1 MKRKIVFRTA
11 LALGLTVVLL
21 GLLAPYLSANQFRE
35 RIIEALQAALN
46 RKVEIGAVHYNLFT
60 GPGFSVEDVLISDE
74 PGAGI
79 EPFAHVDSLK
89 ARLHLKSLF
98 TWHLAFSKLR
108 LVEPSVNLVKT
119 DAGPWNVQAFFQ
131 RAASEKEHGPHAS
144 FPDIEIVNGR
154 INFKLGLVKSIFYI
168 NHADLYIYPNSSGDL
183 VVRFSGEPAR
193 TDRGAQGLGRLSG
206 RGLLHNS
213 GRPEDDLSMAVQL
226 ERSSLSELVR
236 LFSARDLGIHGQV
249 ASNATLA
256 GPLSH
261 IAINGSLNVSD
272 LHRWDLMPAQG
283 EGWTLKY
290 RGLLDV
296 HSQKLDLET
305 TAAPEEKIPVAL
317 KFRAADFMSAP
328 KWAASMILKDL
339 PAASLVETARHLG
352 AALPDTVQVDGKVN
366 GGLGFSN
373 PGGIQGELAVANA
386 SFKFP
391 DNASAQIDSAE
402 ILITSQQVSL
412 SPAELTLGN
421 GHTALIQARYDAG
434 AQEFAMQIA
443 TKLLTAAD
451 LNSGPGSLVDAAAIP
466 VLAGCRQGTWDGS
479 VRYERK
485 GQAPGQ
491 WSGSFDVQNAQL
503 DLPGIAAPLRVISAG
518 VEVENGKVQIR
529 NLRGRVGPV
538 AIQADYRFDL
548 AGGAHLMRL
557 NAGEADVADLE
568 RLFMPTLRRKQ
579 GFLAN
584 LRLQTAPVPG
594 WLKERDIEGTVQI
607 KRLVREDAPLC
618 TLKAHL
624 TWTGTDA
631 QLTNATCVQDD
642 MEAAGRVVI
651 NLAASTPQYR
661 LSGQVRNLDYHDG
674 TLDFEGRFDTAGT
687 GTDLLLNAASQGV
700 FTGRDIQLSTDT
712 TLRDIS
718 GAYQLSTGVTGP
730 RLVLTRIQASDGV
743 DAFTGQGASL
753 TEGRIVLDLTTA
765 AKKQVKLSGSLF
777 PLHSSPSEP
786 RP

>member
-1 MKRKIVFRTA
+1 MKRKIVFRTVFG
-11 LALGLTVVLL
+11 LGLTVVLL
-21 GLLAPYLSANQFRE
+21 GLLAPYLSANGFRE
-35 RIIEALQAALN
+35 RIREALQAALN
-46 RKVEIGAVHYNLFT
+46 RKVEIGEVHYNLFT
-60 GPGFSVEDVLISDE
+60 GPGFSVEDVLIGDA

-79 EPFAHVDSLK
+79 EPFAHVESLK

-119 DAGPWNVQAFFQ
+119 GAGPWNVQAFFQ
-131 RAASEKEHGPHAS
+131 RAASEEELGPHAS

-154 INFKLGLVKSIFYI
+154 INFKFGLVKSIFYI
-168 NHADLYIYPNSSGDL
+168 SHADFYIYPNSSGDL

-213 GRPEDDLSMAVQL
+213 GRPEDELSMAVQL

-236 LFSARDLGIHGQV
+236 LFSARDFGIHGQV
-249 ASNATLA
+249 ASNATLG

-261 IAINGSLNVSD
+261 IAITGSLNVSD
-272 LHRWDLMPAQG
+272 LHRWDLMPAPG

-305 TAAPEEKIPVAL
+305 SAAPEEKIPVAL
-317 KFRAADFMSAP
+317 KFRAADFISAP

-352 AALPDTVQVDGKVN
+352 AAFPDSVQVDGKVN

-373 PGGIQGELAVANA
+373 SGGIQGELAVANA

-391 DNASAQIDSAE
+391 DNGSAQIDSAE
-402 ILITSQQVSL
+402 ILITNQEVSL
-412 SPAELTLGN
+412 SPAELTLDN
-421 GHTALIQARYDAG
+421 GHTAVIQARYDAG
-434 AQEFAMQIA
+434 VQDFTMQIA

-451 LNSGPGSLVDAAAIP
+451 LKSGPGSLVDAAAIP
-466 VLAGCRQGTWDGS
+466 VLAGCRQGIWDGN

-485 GQAPGQ
+485 GHAPGQ

-503 DLPGIAAPLRVISAG
+503 DLPGVAAPLHVISGG
-518 VEVENGKVQIR
+518 VEMDNGKVQIK

-538 AIQADYRFDL
+538 AIQADYRFDFN
-548 AGGAHLMRL
+548 GGPHLMRL
-557 NAGEADVADLE
+557 TASEAGVAELE

-584 LRLQTAPVPG
+584 LRLQRAPVPD
-594 WLKERDIEGTVQI
+594 WLKERDLEGSVQI
-607 KRLVREDAPLC
+607 KRLVFEDTALC
-618 TLKAHL
+618 AFKAHL
-624 TWTGTDA
+624 TWSGTDA

-642 MEAAGRVVI
+642 MEASGRVAI
-651 NLAASTPQYR
+651 NLAGSAPQYR
-661 LSGQVRNLDYHDG
+661 LTGQVRNLDYHDG
-674 TLDFEGRFDTAGT
+674 TLDFEGRFDTVGT
-687 GTDLLLNAASQGV
+687 GTGVLGNATSQGV

-712 TLRDIS
+712 TLHDVS

-730 RLVLTRIQASDGV
+730 RLVLTKIQASDGL
-743 DAFTGQGASL
+743 DTFTGQGASL
-753 TEGRIVLDLTTA
+753 TDGRIVLDLTTA
-765 AKKQVKLSGSLF
+765 AKRQVKLSGTLF
-777 PLHSSPSEP
+777 PLQSPPSEP